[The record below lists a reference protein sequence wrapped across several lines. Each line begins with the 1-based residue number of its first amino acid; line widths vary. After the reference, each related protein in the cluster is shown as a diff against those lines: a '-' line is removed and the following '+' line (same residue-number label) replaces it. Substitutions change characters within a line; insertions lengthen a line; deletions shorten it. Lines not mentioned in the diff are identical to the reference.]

1 MVILDVFKK
10 LNSLDNHSNVF
21 FLIYFSFL
29 SYDVF
34 YVKCVFYYEFV
45 LIQKEN
51 NTYVVFCVV
60 FCMGRFC
67 MNTDEDRRTK
77 KTEEN
82 TSKNRSEWKKG
93 SRVRGPSGV
102 KLWQD

>member
-51 NTYVVFCVV
+51 NTYVVFC
-60 FCMGRFC
+60 MGRFC

-82 TSKNRSEWKKG
+82 TSKNRSE
-93 SRVRGPSGV
+93 
-102 KLWQD
+102 